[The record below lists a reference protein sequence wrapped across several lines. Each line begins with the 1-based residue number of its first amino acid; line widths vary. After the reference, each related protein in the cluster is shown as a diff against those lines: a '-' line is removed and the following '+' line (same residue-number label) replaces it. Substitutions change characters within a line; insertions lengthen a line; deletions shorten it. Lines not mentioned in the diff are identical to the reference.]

1 LTLTFSRRPLI
12 AGALAVAT
20 LMAASP
26 MLAQLTPAQQDW
38 ANKQADFLAANLKKP
53 GWKATASGLQY
64 HKVKANP
71 KGAQP
76 AADTPTTFA
85 YEGKTSTGTTFD
97 SSDSFDGKPSEMV
110 KGMTEG
116 LQMMRAGETWDF
128 AFPPELGYGDRT
140 GPGRPAG
147 TALAFHVTMLKVN
160 K

>member
-1 LTLTFSRRPLI
+1 
-12 AGALAVAT
+12 
-20 LMAASP
+20 

-64 HKVKANP
+64 HRVKANP

-76 AADTPTTFA
+76 GVDTPITFS
-85 YEGKTSTGTTFD
+85 YEGQTSTGATFD

-128 AFPPELGYGDRT
+128 ACPPELGYGDRS
-140 GPGRPAG
+140 GPGRPPG
-147 TALAFHVTMLKVN
+147 TALAFHVTLLKVN